1 VPDVFSTTQDLA
13 TTVVLDYTSRDFTAI
28 RSQLI
33 GLARG
38 IMPEWETCGEPPD
51 FGTLILEL
59 FAYMGDVMHFYIDRT
74 ASEAFLGTALRRQSV
89 LYIADML
96 GYTPI
101 GQQSAIVLLE
111 FSLDP
116 NAEVPV
122 TIPAGTRIYND
133 AQSAD
138 NLIVFELNSDVTL
151 NPGDGT
157 DPAPPISG
165 YATEGVMHRDILIG
179 SSSGTP
185 NTEFIIPE
193 VGVVYGSLTMRSR
206 EGPSVIEW
214 SYTSDLALA
223 RPTQSVFTTFIDEA
237 QQTHIVFGDNAAGR
251 IPPVNAEIF
260 ITYRTGVGAEAND
273 LAAASLTQIKPVDTT
288 LDLWGVAVT
297 NPDPPVGGTDPES
310 IDAMRQSIPRAATR
324 LKSRAIT
331 LNDYADLALQVP
343 GVAKSMAHGTVYTSV
358 HVKIAPAGGQGN
370 DDLMDDLAELVERYM
385 ADKIIIGSTVQVEPT
400 SPNAMDKLW
409 QDVFI
414 QMMVH
419 VQDSYNRAA
428 VRLVVEN
435 AIRQMMAFN
444 NVDFGTRISIGAMY
458 RMALSV
464 QGVEWVDLFWLAT
477 GAPTGGNIGTV
488 TNKALTTNVATLT
501 IGAHTFQVGQQVRVQ
516 LSPADPVFDGYQTIT
531 AIAPT
536 TISYARTNAN
546 VAAVGATGTVSS
558 ASVNI
563 WTDDDQ
569 RQVGDIV
576 TLETLIPKI
585 DDTEVTEANT
595 PGLPWSSDVEDEL
608 THDGLWVRAVGGLP
622 GT

>member
-1 VPDVFSTTQDLA
+1 MPDVFSTTQDLA

-28 RSQLI
+28 RSQLV

-38 IMPEWETCGEPPD
+38 IMPEWETCGEAPD
-51 FGTLILEL
+51 FGTLLLEL

-101 GQQSAIVLLE
+101 GQQSAIVKLL
-111 FSLDP
+111 FSLDE
-116 NAEVPV
+116 NAEVGV
-122 TIPAGTRIYND
+122 TLDAGTRIFND

-138 NLIVFELNSDVTL
+138 DMIVFETNSEIVL
-151 NPGDGT
+151 SPGDT
-157 DPAPPISG
+157 DIPG
-165 YATEGVMHRDILIG
+165 YATEGVMHRDFLIG
-179 SSSGTP
+179 TSSGTP
-185 NTEFIIPE
+185 NTEFIIPDK
-193 VGVVYGSLTMRSR
+193 GVVNGSLTMQSR
-206 EGPSVIEW
+206 EGPSVIQW
-214 SYTSDLALA
+214 SYISDLALA
-223 RPTQSVFTTFIDEA
+223 RATQSVFTTFIDEA
-237 QQTHIVFGDNAAGR
+237 EMTHIVFGDNAVGR

-273 LAAASLTQIKPVDTT
+273 LPAASLTQLKPVDTT
-288 LDLWGVAVT
+288 LDVWGVTVT

-324 LKSRAIT
+324 LKNRAIT

-358 HVKIAPAGGQGN
+358 HIVIAPAGGQGN
-370 DDLMDDLAELVERYM
+370 DELMDDLAEKVERYM
-385 ADKIIIGSTVQVEPT
+385 ADKIIVGSTVQVEPT
-400 SPNAMDKLW
+400 SPDAMDKLW
-409 QDVFI
+409 QDVFVRI
-414 QMMVH
+414 MVH

-428 VRLVVEN
+428 VRNTVEQ
-435 AIRQMMAFN
+435 AIRQMMRFD

-464 QGVEWVDLFWLAT
+464 QGGAWVDLQWLHTTTPANAT
-477 GAPTGGNIGTV
+477 PPATEESVWDLDN
-488 TNKALTTNVATLT
+488 TNNKVAD
-501 IGAHTFQVGQQVRVQ
+501 V
-516 LSPADPVFDGYQTIT
+516 
-531 AIAPT
+531 
-536 TISYARTNAN
+536 
-546 VAAVGATGTVSS
+546 
-558 ASVNI
+558 
-563 WTDDDQ
+563 
-569 RQVGDIV
+569 V

-585 DDTEVTEANT
+585 DDVEVTEPNT
-595 PGLPWSSDVEDEL
+595 PGLPWEHDPEDEL